1 LTNELT
7 DSNTPS
13 YRVQGQIA
21 SHVGWR
27 DPIQHR
33 GSSQRA
39 QALSTDVEESTKQG
53 HLGANQVG
61 ERDGWVDV
69 ATADVA
75 DGLDECGSCQP
86 EAEGDL
92 EHVVWR
98 GGPTQS
104 CSQPE
109 EHKEHGA
116 VELGKHS
123 PPKRHGPELPH
134 GCYDSEATPK
144 NMEGLESEKEKNL
157 QELPLRSG
165 CVPFEH
171 KGV

>member
-1 LTNELT
+1 M
-7 DSNTPS
+7 
-13 YRVQGQIA
+13 
-21 SHVGWR
+21 
-27 DPIQHR
+27 
-33 GSSQRA
+33 
-39 QALSTDVEESTKQG
+39 
-53 HLGANQVG
+53 
-61 ERDGWVDV
+61 

-86 EAEGDL
+86 EAEGNL
-92 EHVVWR
+92 EHVVWP

-134 GCYDSEATPK
+134 DCYNSEAMPK
-144 NMEGLESEKEKNL
+144 NMEGLESEKEKNP